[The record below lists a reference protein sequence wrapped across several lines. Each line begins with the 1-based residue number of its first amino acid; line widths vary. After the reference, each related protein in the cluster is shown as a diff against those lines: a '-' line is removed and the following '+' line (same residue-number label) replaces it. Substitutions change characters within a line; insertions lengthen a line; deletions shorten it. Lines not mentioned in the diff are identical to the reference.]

1 MARSAAA
8 KKVAKAASTGAG
20 GKGAQRERNF
30 LFPLAMALVVV
41 LGVVLIFVARD
52 RRTENAPRGAP
63 TLNDHFHSAYT
74 VYVCDEI
81 SPTVYP
87 NDSVN
92 DETGLHTHGDGL
104 IHIHPFVS
112 TVSAQFATVGAFMNE
127 SELEFDDSTLEL
139 PNGTVLRE
147 SEFSCG
153 GEGAA
158 NAELRVLKWNTL
170 AAETP
175 ISFTENLADVRFN
188 EDGQLFVFAM
198 VDPETDDEDI
208 PRPDDAFLR
217 QYLGL
222 GPEEQPLGEQDSDTG
237 PILPSDP
244 GGEGTDS
251 GGEGTDSGGEGTTET
266 TEG

>member
-20 GKGAQRERNF
+20 GKGAQTERNF
-30 LFPLAMALVVV
+30 LFPAAIALVVV
-41 LGVVLIFVARD
+41 LGIVLIFIARD
-52 RRTENAPRGAP
+52 ERAENAPRGAP
-63 TLNDHFHSAYT
+63 TLQDHWHSAYNI
-74 VYVCDEI
+74 YVCDEI
-81 SPTVYP
+81 SPTSYP
-87 NDSVN
+87 NDSVE
-92 DETGLHTHGDGL
+92 DDTGLHTHGDGL

-127 SELEFDDSTLEL
+127 SELEFDDETLEL

-158 NAELRVLKWNTL
+158 NAEVRILKWNTL

-175 ISFTENLADVRFN
+175 IVFTENLRDVRFN
-188 EDGQLFVFAM
+188 EDSQLLVFAM
-198 VDPETDDEDI
+198 VDPELDDDEI

-222 GPEEQPLGEQDSDTG
+222 PAENQPLGEDNTQTG
-237 PILPSDP
+237 PELPAAPDD
-244 GGEGTDS
+244 GEQGDSGDDTETDS
-251 GGEGTDSGGEGTTET
+251 SNEE
-266 TEG
+266 